1 MLLLW
6 SVSDDDGGR
15 LLRVGTGRTDDG
27 NAIVGRIQPRPLAV
41 GFGRE
46 ASWGP
51 LWLMI
56 RHSMKCW
63 VQVTPILDGRVLT
76 ELAVTHELSAPDGG
90 GAVDVPMKV
99 YLSRPDDPDVPW
111 SRQALRG
118 VWFAPRVEIEALED
132 GEVLAVGGFEI
143 DVRPLGWARGAI
155 NAGG

>member
-1 MLLLW
+1 MILFW
-6 SVSDDDGGR
+6 CVPGGEILAAGR
-15 LLRVGTGRTDDG
+15 GRTDDG
-27 NAIVGRIQPRPLAV
+27 APIVGRIQPRPLAV
-41 GFGRE
+41 AIGRE

-51 LWLMI
+51 LWLLV
-56 RHSMKCW
+56 RHSMDCR
-63 VQVTPILDGRVLT
+63 VQVTPILDGHVLT

-99 YLSRPDDPDVPW
+99 YLSRPDDPDEPW

-143 DVRPLGWARGAI
+143 DVRPLGWSRGAV
-155 NAGG
+155 NTGA

>member
-27 NAIVGRIQPRPLAV
+27 APIVGRIQPRPLAV
-41 GFGRE
+41 AIGRE

-51 LWLMI
+51 LWLVV
-56 RHSMKCW
+56 RHSMACRLT
-63 VQVTPILDGRVLT
+63 VTPILDGVVLDD
-76 ELAVTHELSAPDGG
+76 LAVTHELAAPP
-90 GAVDVPMKV
+90 AAMPVDVPLKV
-99 YLSRPDDPDVPW
+99 YLSRPDHPDEPW

-143 DVRPLGWARGAI
+143 DVRPLGWSRGAV
-155 NAGG
+155 NTGA

>member
-1 MLLLW
+1 MILLW
-6 SVSDDDGGR
+6 SVPGGG
-15 LLRVGTGRTDDG
+15 LLRAGAGRTDDG
-27 NAIVGRIQPRPLAV
+27 EPVTGRIQPRPLAV
-41 GFGRE
+41 AIGRE

-51 LWLMI
+51 LWLLV
-56 RHSMKCW
+56 RHSMDCR

-99 YLSRPDDPDVPW
+99 YLSRPDDPDEPW

-132 GEVLAVGGFEI
+132 GEVLAVGGFEV
-143 DVRPLGWARGAI
+143 DVRPLGWSRGAV
-155 NAGG
+155 NTGA

>member
-1 MLLLW
+1 MILLW
-6 SVSDDDGGR
+6 CVPGGEILAAGR
-15 LLRVGTGRTDDG
+15 GRTDDG
-27 NAIVGRIQPRPLAV
+27 APIVGRIQPRPLAV
-41 GFGRE
+41 AIGRE

-51 LWLMI
+51 LWLLV
-56 RHSMKCW
+56 RHSMDCR

-99 YLSRPDDPDVPW
+99 YLSRPDDPDEPW

-143 DVRPLGWARGAI
+143 DVRPLGWSRGAV
-155 NAGG
+155 NTGA

>member
-1 MLLLW
+1 MILFW
-6 SVSDDDGGR
+6 CVPGGEILAAGR
-15 LLRVGTGRTDDG
+15 GRTDDG
-27 NAIVGRIQPRPLAV
+27 APIVGRIQPRPLAV
-41 GFGRE
+41 AIGRE

-51 LWLMI
+51 LWLLV
-56 RHSMKCW
+56 RHSMDCR

-99 YLSRPDDPDVPW
+99 YLSRPDDPAEPW

-132 GEVLAVGGFEI
+132 GEVLAVGGFEV
-143 DVRPLGWARGAI
+143 DVRPLGWSRGAV
-155 NAGG
+155 NTGA

>member
-1 MLLLW
+1 MILFW
-6 SVSDDDGGR
+6 CVPGGEIFAAGR
-15 LLRVGTGRTDDG
+15 GRTDDG
-27 NAIVGRIQPRPLAV
+27 APIVARIQPRPLAV
-41 GFGRE
+41 GIGRE

-56 RHSMKCW
+56 RHSMKCR

-90 GAVDVPMKV
+90 GAVDVQMKV
-99 YLSRPDDPDVPW
+99 YLSRPDDPAEPW

-143 DVRPLGWARGAI
+143 DVRPLGWSRGAV
-155 NAGG
+155 NTGA